1 MENMGRSARHIVSRV
16 MAAALA
22 ASVCLTLSVSCRKG
36 NIEPPTMPDEIDN
49 VLLIYM
55 AGKANG
61 LAGDMRKNIEDFCD
75 GYVPEG
81 FSRNILLTYEELTGS
96 TGPTRSYLVRIY
108 RHNGKT
114 VRDTVVTYPVT
125 SIGASRETL
134 EDVLNETRRRFPGKG
149 YGLLISSHGTG
160 WLPKGYYRTSGNRDM
175 TSSDGRRLAGRQ
187 YDSPGW
193 VPYEERWQDPSLP
206 AVKSICQDVVLSD
219 GMTVSYEMNINE
231 FAEAIPYHLDYI
243 IMDCC
248 FMGGVEIA
256 YELKDVCDRIIFSP
270 AEVLSLG
277 FNYNTMG
284 EHLLADD
291 SPDLEGVARDYYE
304 KYEAMSG
311 TYQSATV
318 TLVDCSGLATLA
330 ETCRQIFS
338 SHGDQMEQLDGSGI
352 QRYFRYNDSWFYDLK
367 DIIANSG
374 ADETELDLLDAAIDD
389 CIIYRA
395 ATERFI
401 SIDIERYS
409 GFSMYLPSR
418 GTAYLDSFYSDLA
431 WNRATGLVQ

>member
-1 MENMGRSARHIVSRV
+1 
-16 MAAALA
+16 
-22 ASVCLTLSVSCRKG
+22 
-36 NIEPPTMPDEIDN
+36 MPDEIDN

-175 TSSDGRRLAGRQ
+175 ASSDGRRLAGRQ
-187 YDSPGW
+187 YDCPEW

-219 GMTVSYEMNINE
+219 GMTVSYEMNIDE

-338 SHGDQMEQLDGSGI
+338 SHSDQMEQLDIHIGDYVYVEKGGEIIPKITGVEVSKRPQDAVRPSFPTLCPDCGSP
-352 QRYFRYNDSWFYDLK
+352 LVK
-367 DIIANSG
+367 DESEARHYCTNEACPTRVKG
-374 ADETELDLLDAAIDD
+374 AFLH
-389 CIIYRA
+389 
-395 ATERFI
+395 FI
-401 SIDIERYS
+401 SRKAMNI
-409 GFSMYLPSR
+409 
-418 GTAYLDSFYSDLA
+418 
-431 WNRATGLVQ
+431 NATSKRKFAAFKSV